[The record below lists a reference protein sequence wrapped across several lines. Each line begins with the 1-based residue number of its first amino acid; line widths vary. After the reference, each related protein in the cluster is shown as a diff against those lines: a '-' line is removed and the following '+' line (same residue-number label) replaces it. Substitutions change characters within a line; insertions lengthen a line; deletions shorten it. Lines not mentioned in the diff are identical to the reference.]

1 MALQSKAGLSALIAV
16 VQALP
21 SMQGTV
27 NRGVPESFPSSV
39 SGYVA
44 VGVPNVER
52 EGFGGEIR
60 VDSIFYVGFGYAIDG
75 AEETAEDQ
83 LADTLDAFIRA
94 IEKDPSVGGVFA
106 NLDYGPARPSDYA
119 VVVGQ
124 EFRHIVFTLE
134 CQQRENVVQT

>member
-44 VGVPNVER
+44 VGVPNVVR

-60 VDSIFYVGFGYAIDG
+60 MDAVFYVGLGYATAG

-83 LADTLDAFIRA
+83 LADTLDDFVRV
-94 IEKDPSVGGVFA
+94 IEADPSLGKVFDEL
-106 NLDYGPARPSDYA
+106 NYGMSAPAEYA
-119 VVVGQ
+119 TVVGQ
-124 EFRHIVFTLE
+124 EFRHVRFTL
-134 CQQRENVVQT
+134 QAQMRENVAQT